1 MEVVIVI
8 CINHILEVVHPIA
21 VHHIVINRRVVLLRA
36 AQVTLAQAVVTVIN
50 QIQQISHHIA
60 AAQRKVQR
68 QRRVHM
74 TLMMMAMMISIW
86 MAIMTMIDMTETA
99 IMLMV

>member
-1 MEVVIVI
+1 MEAVIVI
-8 CINHILEVVHPIA
+8 CINRIREVAVVHSRQA
-21 VHHIVINRRVVLLRA
+21 VVHHIAVNHHQAVLLRA
-36 AQVTLAQAVVTVIN
+36 VQAVPVQAVVIIIN

-74 TLMMMAMMISIW
+74 TLMMMARQR
-86 MAIMTMIDMTETA
+86 IDEDLRIYSVVMRG
-99 IMLMV
+99 